1 MGTTS
6 AGHCLDPPAKRG
18 MTEVFLRDEYEF
30 RLGQTQ
36 SGPPPTVTHS
46 CKKKRLFGDEDTRM
60 AQRWPSAS
68 RPARDARMSRAPARG
83 APVVSAPQARRYTRV
98 SPHAHNSLLPAHGA
112 PRRQV
117 RNPEGA
123 EGGDGGGE
131 ALVDDRAD
139 RGRDVH
145 RQNAPARPPCTNR
158 TAPCRAVPC
167 RAVPCRAVP
176 CRAVPCPLPP
186 NTLSLKPSHG
196 LEPAN

>member
-1 MGTTS
+1 
-6 AGHCLDPPAKRG
+6 
-18 MTEVFLRDEYEF
+18 
-30 RLGQTQ
+30 
-36 SGPPPTVTHS
+36 
-46 CKKKRLFGDEDTRM
+46 M

-83 APVVSAPQARRYTRV
+83 APAVSAPEARRYTRV

-158 TAPCRAVPC
+158 TAPHRAVPC

-176 CRAVPCPLPP
+176 CRAPFPQTHSP
-186 NTLSLKPSHG
+186 LSLRMGSNPRTYVLRPHAITAALIARVSPDALQKTLFVRSC
-196 LEPAN
+196 